1 MNEKDYL
8 TLTEALTLLKVQ
20 ASTLYSYV
28 SRRQIRRIAQDGS
41 RKSLYSKVDVDRL
54 ASRKRGRMGG
64 VAAAASSMRWG
75 EPVVLSSITFIDHD
89 GPVYRN
95 RAAIK
100 IADSGATFE
109 SVAQHMYTGLWRD
122 DRVIWPLIAVP
133 EDLAP
138 LLAAHRGPIRSDD
151 IGNLLAMV
159 TLALGM
165 RGRGEAE
172 MNEGNSVT
180 AARLILLTLTGCLG
194 LMLPSRKYIGR
205 RPNESVAAYLLRA
218 GGAKDTPEARR
229 ATNAAMTLLA
239 DHELAAATLTARV
252 AASTNASLF
261 NCVAAAI
268 SSHVG
273 FTVGTATNAIENQL
287 LNDIESKKGVN
298 ARALIRNYGDNR
310 FGFNHPLYPGGDPR
324 ADRILGL
331 AQKLLSPSDPLRN
344 IFPFLDTVRASG
356 SKPGVAF
363 ALAVLTKVLGLP
375 AGSATAMWIL
385 ARSTGW
391 VAHVLEQRSQAFL
404 MRPRARYNNL

>member
-1 MNEKDYL
+1 MNETDYL
-8 TLTEALTLLKVQ
+8 TLAQALAKLNVQ
-20 ASTLYSYV
+20 AGTLYSYV
-28 SRRQIRRIAQDGS
+28 SRRQIRRVAQEGS

-54 ASRKRGRMGG
+54 ASRKPGRMGG

-75 EPVVLSSITFIDHD
+75 EPVVLTSITRIGPD

-95 RAAIK
+95 RPAID
-100 IADSGATFE
+100 IANSGASFE
-109 SVAQHMYTGLWRD
+109 AVAQLMYTGLWRD
-122 DRVIWPLIAVP
+122 DRVVWPHIPVP
-133 EDLAP
+133 EDLTP
-138 LLAAHRGPIRSDD
+138 LLAAHRGPIGSDD

-165 RGRGEAE
+165 RGRGELE
-172 MNEGNSVT
+172 MNEGNSVA
-180 AARLILLTLTGCLG
+180 AARLILLTLTGCVG
-194 LMLPSRKYIGR
+194 LMLPPRKFIGR
-205 RPNESVAAYLLRA
+205 RPDESVAAYVLRA
-218 GGAKDTPEARR
+218 GAAKDTPEARR
-229 ATNAAMTLLA
+229 AINAAMTVLA

-287 LNDIESKKGVN
+287 LDDIESKKVRK
-298 ARALIRNYGDNR
+298 ARDLIRDYGDNR

-324 ADRILGL
+324 ADLILGL
-331 AQKLLSPSDPLRN
+331 AQKLLPPAAPMRN
-344 IFPFLDTVRASG
+344 VFPFLDTARASG

-363 ALAVLTKVLGLP
+363 ALAVLTKILKLP
-375 AGSATAMWIL
+375 PGSATALWIL

-404 MRPRARYNNL
+404 MRPRARFNL